1 MRLPSL
7 VSMTSLPGHETATAT
22 KKSGE
27 RNEDLGGVHN
37 GIVRPRTQFTERAS
51 RAGKDQRKTRTTMTG
66 RGPKKVGDGG
76 VMWLNFQETAG

>member
-7 VSMTSLPGHETATAT
+7 VSMTSLPGDETAMAT

-37 GIVRPRTQFTERAS
+37 GIVRPRTQFTERA
-51 RAGKDQRKTRTTMTG
+51 REAGKDHRKTTTTMTG
-66 RGPKKVGDGG
+66 RCPER
-76 VMWLNFQETAG
+76 LETAWSCG